1 MTITIT
7 PDGLTVFIGILAAAI
22 MIALTITAIRNI
34 LRRK

>member
-7 PDGLTVFIGILAAAI
+7 PDGLTLIVAACGIAI
-22 MIALTITAIRNI
+22 MIALTLTAIWNI

>member
-1 MTITIT
+1 MTVTLHFDI
-7 PDGLTVFIGILAAAI
+7 LTLFVATCGIAI

>member
-1 MTITIT
+1 MTITFN
-7 PDGLTVFIGILAAAI
+7 PDVLTLIIAACGTAI